1 MQQGQKQNLKSDK
14 AYYITMTVVG
24 WLDVFTR
31 KNHRDV
37 LIESLKYCQKEKG
50 LIIYAYVIMSNHI
63 HMIVQTSEPHQIK
76 DTIRDFKKFTS
87 KKILFQIQNEPE
99 SRREW
104 MLKIFEDEAEQSKKH
119 KTYKFWQVGNH
130 AIEVF
135 TEKFIWGKINYIH
148 ENPVRAG
155 LVKQQWDWVYSSA
168 SNYQDEESV
177 LEEVL
182 KIPQRL
188 ITYN

>member
-24 WLDVFTR
+24 WVDIFTR
-31 KNHRDV
+31 KNHRDAI
-37 LIESLKYCQKEKG
+37 IESLKYCQKEKG
-50 LIIYAYVIMSNHI
+50 LIIFAYVIMSNHI
-63 HMIVQTSEPHQIK
+63 HMIVNTNEPFVLK

-87 KKILFQIQNEPE
+87 KRILIQIINEPE

-104 MLKIFEDEAEQSKKH
+104 MLKIFADEAEQSKKH
-119 KTYKFWQVGNH
+119 KAYKFWQVGNH

-135 TEKFIWGKINYIH
+135 TEKFVWDKINYIH

-155 LVKQQWDWVYSSA
+155 LVKQQWDWIYSSA
-168 SNYQDEESV
+168 SNYQDMESV
-177 LEEVL
+177 IEVE
-182 KIPQRL
+182 KIAQRL